1 MIKTKKEFQTLPKE
15 FFTYLTYPKKAPGW
29 IDGVYFPRTPSYQ
42 NDAVPISYQNDP
54 HSPNPASS
62 LTLLFSQS
70 WREIESSGYGVYTYE
85 NTPVF
90 SPTIE
95 NGMYQI
101 TVLFENPTAAPY
113 SCYIRANH
121 IVKVDSV
128 TVLPGKKQSV
138 SFYVPVYQDQL
149 ELAFPFGS
157 YSALDTTPTEGTIY
171 LSSLTIEKMEPKPIP
186 DQPTIFLASDS
197 TVQTY
202 ESIYYPQ
209 TGWGQVLCQF
219 FTKKNQI
226 LESSCTNCSYPQAK
240 IYQTESVTIE
250 NRSIGGRS
258 SRSFIEEGKFD
269 SLLQSMHPGDFL
281 FVQWG
286 HNDATAIR
294 PNRYV
299 SVFDFP
305 ACLLPYYQAC
315 QMIGA
320 QLVLITPV
328 ARRNCD
334 EQGSFQISFPA
345 YREQMISFAHTHHI
359 PLLDLGKSS
368 TEFLT
373 HLTPEESKSLYLW
386 LAPGQYPDGAYP
398 DGLSDNTHLQRYGAT
413 IFANLLACLIRDYTE
428 DSKLDRLKSI
438 VHPVDPSSIPKP
450 IRFQGTPAPCDP
462 TMVTGFAVQEITKDG
477 ITGSFLLSF
486 HNVKDAVSYY
496 IYQKEK
502 NDLTYHRIKTI
513 SQEEKNNSVTLPFSA
528 KCGFLYQYYV
538 TAVFSNGSE
547 GRSSRIIEV
556 NLL

>member
-1 MIKTKKEFQTLPKE
+1 MNKKEYQTLPIDH
-15 FFTYLTYPKKAPGW
+15 FIYQTYPKEAPGW
-29 IDGVYFPRTPSYQ
+29 LEGIYHPRTPSYQ
-42 NDAVPISYQNDP
+42 KTPLPVSFQPKVSYL
-54 HSPNPASS
+54 PNY
-62 LTLLFSQS
+62 TLLTTQS

-85 NTPVF
+85 NTPLF
-90 SPTIE
+90 FLTPE
-95 NGMYQI
+95 NGNYQI
-101 TVLFENPTAAPY
+101 TITLDNPSSTPY
-113 SCYIRANH
+113 SCYIRANQ
-121 IVKVDSV
+121 ILKAESL
-128 TVLPGKKQSV
+128 TILPKTEQTL
-138 SFYVPVYQDQL
+138 SFYVPVYQNQL
-149 ELAFPFGS
+149 TIAVLFGN
-157 YSALDTTPTEGTIY
+157 YSALDTTPTEGTVY
-171 LSSLTIEKMEPKPIP
+171 LSSLIIEKIEPKTAK
-186 DQPTIFLASDS
+186 DQPTIFLVSDS

-219 FTKKNQI
+219 FTNQTHI
-226 LESSCTNCSYPQAK
+226 VESNCTTCSYPQARV
-240 IYQTESVTIE
+240 YQTESITIE

-258 SRSFIEEGKFD
+258 SRSFLEEGKLD
-269 SLLQSMHPGDFL
+269 STLQSLHPGDFL

-299 SVFDFP
+299 SVSDFP
-305 ACLLPYYQAC
+305 TYLLPYYQAC
-315 QMIGA
+315 LMTGA

-345 YREQMISFAHTHHI
+345 YREQMIAFAKKYKI

-413 IFANLLACLIRDYTE
+413 IFANLLVTLIRDYTE

-438 VHPVDPSSIPKP
+438 IHPVDPSIIPKP
-450 IRFQGTPAPCDP
+450 PRFEGIPAPCDP

-477 ITGSFLLSF
+477 ITGNFLLSF
-486 HNVKDAVSYY
+486 HNVKDAVSYH

-502 NDLTYHRIKTI
+502 NDLTYHKIKTI
-513 SQEEKNNSVTLPFSA
+513 SQEEKNHSATLPFSA

-556 NLL
+556 NLI